1 MISDCLVL
9 SYCRKWRHI
18 LVKPIVV
25 DHITMNLYSKYMEIA
40 PSFLYGLL
48 CFSAILVWTLVA
60 ILTLPLW
67 LLFRVFKWSQGVIIS
82 YYRLGRILASN
93 DVPFLHE
100 TEINRNYINGLF
112 VLEGVIGLDD
122 LRKLILSRVVQ
133 NSEEPSYACVRSSKK
148 LGLVLTLRTTP
159 SVLNSLFKLQHI
171 FVLLFHFSWP
181 VVFTSMYRTFIQYSL
196 DLIMTTKNVKTLS
209 YVFSTFSKFLTE
221 NIFVKSFFAIV
232 L

>member
-1 MISDCLVL
+1 
-9 SYCRKWRHI
+9 
-18 LVKPIVV
+18 
-25 DHITMNLYSKYMEIA
+25 MNLYSKYMEIA

-122 LRKLILSRVVQ
+122 LRKGR
-133 NSEEPSYACVRSSKK
+133 
-148 LGLVLTLRTTP
+148 
-159 SVLNSLFKLQHI
+159 
-171 FVLLFHFSWP
+171 
-181 VVFTSMYRTFIQYSL
+181 
-196 DLIMTTKNVKTLS
+196 
-209 YVFSTFSKFLTE
+209 
-221 NIFVKSFFAIV
+221 
-232 L
+232 